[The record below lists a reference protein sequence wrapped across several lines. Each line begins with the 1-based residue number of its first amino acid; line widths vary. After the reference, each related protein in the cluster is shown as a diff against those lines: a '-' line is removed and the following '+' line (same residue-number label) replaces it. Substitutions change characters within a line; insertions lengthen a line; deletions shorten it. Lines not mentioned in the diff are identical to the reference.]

1 MDEVEK
7 AHPEV
12 FNILLQVLDDGRI
25 TDSRGRTVDF
35 KNTVIIMTSNIGSHL
50 LLDTGETEE
59 IPEVI
64 REGVMNQLNG
74 HFRPEFLNRID
85 EVILF
90 KPLSLGNIKEIVS
103 KLVVQLQARLTDQ
116 HITIDMT
123 EKAKEFV
130 ARNGFDPKFG
140 ARPLRRYLQK
150 TIETLL
156 AKDIIA
162 GKVKENDHVLIDE
175 EKEHIILKHK
185 L

>member
-1 MDEVEK
+1 
-7 AHPEV
+7 
-12 FNILLQVLDDGRI
+12 
-25 TDSRGRTVDF
+25 
-35 KNTVIIMTSNIGSHL
+35 
-50 LLDTGETEE
+50 
-59 IPEVI
+59 
-64 REGVMNQLNG
+64 MNQLNG

-90 KPLSLGNIKEIVS
+90 KPLSLGNIKDIVS

-162 GKVKENDHVLIDE
+162 GKVKEKDHVLIDE
-175 EKEHIILKHK
+175 EEEQINLKHT